1 LLRKTAQKCGI
12 DFASIRGVANI
23 DIMIPSRLEERLQQ
37 KRGQKAAHYLAEC
50 NPRWTNYTDAIMTV
64 IGANRKEQTI
74 NNMRRVIQEGIF
86 TLDKHHLPENV
97 DPVRLRDLIFKRDDV
112 LKQDG
117 TRIICRMTKNP
128 MGLIF
133 AGDVK
138 RAQQEF
144 AGIVHLLAGKKSLVT
159 I

>member
-1 LLRKTAQKCGI
+1 
-12 DFASIRGVANI
+12 
-23 DIMIPSRLEERLQQ
+23 
-37 KRGQKAAHYLAEC
+37 
-50 NPRWTNYTDAIMTV
+50 MTV

-97 DPVRLRDLIFKRDDV
+97 DPVRLRDLIFKRDEV